1 MTIVERI
8 LAEATN
14 SNRMRLLVL
23 LAAVWHVTA
32 CARNTGADVS
42 SATADR
48 RPSRP
53 EIRSKLEE
61 LKVRFEK
68 LAIEEDI
75 EGRLQHYAANVI
87 SMPEYQPMLHGLA
100 QVRMYY
106 EEMARR
112 QDVRRYARQIE
123 EVIELDMAVVE
134 LGTFDTEYTRP
145 AQTAPVHEQG
155 KYWNVWAIQ
164 PDGSLKLESEIWGYF
179 SPIANPASLF
189 VRIDGESSGTPPPAA
204 DRDPRIQ
211 FELLALNT
219 LMQEA
224 VRTRDG
230 GLRAGFFAAD
240 AIFMPHGDSPKRG
253 IDEIR
258 EHLVEYN
265 SGPVTIDSIS
275 IRTHDLRTSA
285 GYVIEYPKFHVA
297 WRTPDASGTSSGQG
311 LRIWRR
317 DPDCTL
323 RLYREIG
330 THDFLH

>member
-14 SNRMRLLVL
+14 SNRMRLIVL
-23 LAAVWHVTA
+23 LAAAWHVTS
-32 CARNTGADVS
+32 CARNTGANVA

-48 RPSRP
+48 RDSRA
-53 EIRSKLEE
+53 EIRGKLEE

-68 LAIEEDI
+68 LAIAEDI
-75 EGRLQHYAANVI
+75 GERLQHYAANVI

-106 EEMARR
+106 EELARR
-112 QDVRRYARQIE
+112 QDVRRYARRIE

-134 LGTFDTEYTRP
+134 LGTFDIEYTLS
-145 AQTAPVHEQG
+145 AQTALVHDQG

-164 PDGSLKLESEIWGYF
+164 ADGSLKLESEVWGYF
-179 SPIANPASLF
+179 HPVADPASLY
-189 VRIDGESSGTPPPAA
+189 VRINANQPSTPPPSA
-204 DRDPRIQ
+204 DRNPRIQ

-224 VRTRDG
+224 VRSRDAG
-230 GLRAGFFAAD
+230 VRAEFFAPD
-240 AIFMPHGDSPKRG
+240 AIFMPHADSPKRG

-258 EHLVEYN
+258 KHLVEYN

-275 IRTHDLRTSA
+275 IRTHDLRASGA
-285 GYVIEYPKFHVA
+285 YVIEYPKFHVA
-297 WRTPDASGTSSGQG
+297 WRTPEASGISSGQG
-311 LRIWRR
+311 VRIWRR

-330 THDFLH
+330 THDFLE